1 MSNLNEG
8 YLFVI
13 GDVHSC
19 VDELKSLIEK
29 CKEYAADKPYKFGF
43 VGDLFHKGPYA
54 VGVASVIINLAIF
67 DRLAFIV
74 KGNHEELVMHSPKNE
89 TDRYCGRVLAD
100 PEINKYLVPAI
111 SMNSGGNYHLFLHG
125 GLCKT
130 SISLLDHID
139 EIDGLDNAR
148 EFFKSLSNKDKKTY
162 KRINRVIR
170 VDQNGKFLGFNAN
183 DIQPGNWQEW
193 FVRNCSAYIFRGAS
207 RTLRVVHGH
216 EPCESINAV
225 YSAYS
230 NGSTFGIDTGCCHG
244 NKLTALAFYDGD
256 IDISFDVKAKEKYAP
271 SLAPMRKGGIKA
283 LPRF

>member
-29 CKEYAADKPYKFGF
+29 CKEHAADKPYKFGF

-54 VGVASVIINLAIF
+54 VGVASVIINLASF

-89 TDRYCGRVLAD
+89 TDRYCGRVLTD
-100 PEINKYLVPAI
+100 PSINRYLVPAI
-111 SMNSGGNYHLFLHG
+111 SMNAGNDNHHRTLFVHG
-125 GLCKT
+125 GLCRT
-130 SISLLDHID
+130 SIKLIDHVD
-139 EIDGLDNAR
+139 KLNGLENAR
-148 EFFKSLSNKDKKTY
+148 EFFESLSNKDKKMF

-170 VDQNGKFLGFNAN
+170 VDQNGKFKNFDAN

-193 FVRNCSAYIFRGAS
+193 FVRNYKEPYY
-207 RTLRVVHGH
+207 TLRVVHGH
-216 EPCESINAV
+216 EPCESVNSV

-244 NKLTALAFYDGD
+244 NKLTALAFYNGD
-256 IDISFDVKAKEKYAP
+256 IDQFLFVKANERYAS

-283 LPRF
+283 L